1 MIRVC
6 KICGK
11 EFNGRPNASL
21 CSGACR
27 LAAQR
32 IYQKEYNLRN
42 PEKSKAAKRAY
53 WNRTHNKEDAVTIT
67 DSDNLDLTFEPVK
80 RKKKKSKKRLPKY
93 KGSKWADVYS
103 KADRLTRIS
112 MLSGA
117 LSKYEIEHLSYGYL
131 SLIWDTEKYKR
142 LLDRVLKIK
151 KAEEQC

>member
-11 EFNGRPNASL
+11 EFEGRANASI

-42 PEKSKAAKRAY
+42 PDKAKASKRAY
-53 WNRTHNKEDAVTIT
+53 WNKTHAKEAAVTIT

-93 KGSKWADVYS
+93 KGSKWAEVYS
-103 KADRLTRIS
+103 NSDRLTRIA
-112 MLSGA
+112 MLSGE
-117 LSKYEIEHLSYGYL
+117 LSKYEIAHLSYGAL